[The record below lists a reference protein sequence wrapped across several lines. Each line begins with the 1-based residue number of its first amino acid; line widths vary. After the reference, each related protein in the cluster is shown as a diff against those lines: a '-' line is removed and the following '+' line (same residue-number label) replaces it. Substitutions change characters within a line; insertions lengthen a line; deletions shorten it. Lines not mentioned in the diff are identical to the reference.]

1 MPAPI
6 ITLTTDFGSHGPYVA
21 AMKGIILGIHPD
33 ARLVDVSHEIAPQNM
48 REAAFCL
55 TQITACFA
63 AGTIHLV
70 VVDPGVGTDRRLVCV
85 RTQGQLFLAPD
96 NGVLS
101 WVARGRS
108 DVEWWEISAARFWR
122 QPVSATFHGRDILA
136 PVAAH
141 LSLGVPPSALGPAV
155 ADGVTLRWPA
165 PRARADGIDG
175 ELIIADRFG
184 NLISNISESDLASR
198 GRECAAMRV
207 RCGGCDAI
215 PLVRTYGDCP
225 EGTVLALV
233 GSSRLLEIAVRNG
246 SAAAKL
252 AAGPGTPVRVTW

>member
-122 QPVSATFHGRDILA
+122 QPAPLARAAGESGRHRRRADHRRPLRQ
-136 PVAAH
+136 PDLEH
-141 LSLGVPPSALGPAV
+141 LRERSGIARAGVRRHASALRRMRRHPTGPH
-155 ADGVTLRWPA
+155 LR
-165 PRARADGIDG
+165 
-175 ELIIADRFG
+175 
-184 NLISNISESDLASR
+184 
-198 GRECAAMRV
+198 
-207 RCGGCDAI
+207 
-215 PLVRTYGDCP
+215 
-225 EGTVLALV
+225 
-233 GSSRLLEIAVRNG
+233 RL
-246 SAAAKL
+246 
-252 AAGPGTPVRVTW
+252 P